1 MGLCLFQVIPALPAT
16 GKMAEME
23 NKVRQAWQ
31 EFLVCLGPQV
41 PQALLV
47 SVSQL
52 LAPCSLVNVP
62 LAKGL
67 TSESLSVRGPLL
79 KPRLGEGQGGEK
91 HPELG

>member
-1 MGLCLFQVIPALPAT
+1 
-16 GKMAEME
+16 ME
-23 NKVRQAWQ
+23 SKVRQEWQ

-52 LAPCSLVNVP
+52 LAPCNLVNVP

-67 TSESLSVRGPLL
+67 TSESPRVRGSLH
-79 KPRLGEGQGGEK
+79 KPRLGEEQGEK
-91 HPELG
+91 NTQSWGSD